1 MVGIM
6 KSPPSNAKT
15 QGPTA
20 LLRHPFIWISVGVI
34 TKEGARKELPTS
46 HSKHSTR

>member
-1 MVGIM
+1 MLGIM
-6 KSPPSNAKT
+6 KSPPSNAQT

-34 TKEGARKELPTS
+34 TKEGARKVMPTG
-46 HSKHSTR
+46 HLKHST